1 MTACGVPPRHAN
13 TSRRPAVDPVREPAQ
28 ASAMPD
34 AVPRA
39 GLPRDLAERLRAALG
54 ERGLL
59 TDPEAIAAHSA
70 DWRNLFPGT
79 ALAVLRPASTAECAE
94 AVRLCA
100 EAGIAIVPQAGNT
113 SLCGGSTPLG
123 RGDEVVLS
131 VARMNR
137 ILDLDPSDMTMAV
150 EAGAV
155 LAEVQRAAEAAG
167 FLFPLS
173 LSSEGTARIGGL
185 ISTNAGGNNTLRY
198 GNMREQVLGL
208 EVVLPDG
215 SVLDLMRRLRKDNTG
230 YALRQL
236 FIGAE
241 GTLGIVTRAVLKLA
255 PRPRDVQAAFVAL
268 ASVEA
273 AVALLNRFQRHDGD
287 SLAAFE
293 YMARFGIDLVL
304 RHIPDVKDPL
314 ADRYDHYALVE
325 LASPRPDADLRGVME
340 AVLGAAM
347 GEGLVR
353 DAVLAESGAQRL
365 AMWRI
370 REEHAEAQ
378 KREGASVK
386 NDVSVP
392 VSRVPELI
400 ARGIAAVRRIVP
412 DVRPCPFG
420 HVGDGNIHFNFSRP
434 EGMPDRAFLDRWDEI
449 AEAVAAEVR
458 ALGGS
463 FSAEHGIGRLKT
475 ATLAEWRRGP
485 EIETMRRIKAALD
498 PRGLMNPGKV
508 IETR

>member
-1 MTACGVPPRHAN
+1 
-13 TSRRPAVDPVREPAQ
+13 
-28 ASAMPD
+28 MPD
-34 AVPRA
+34 TAPPRA
-39 GLPRDLAERLRAALG
+39 GLPSALADRLRAVLG
-54 ERGLL
+54 AKGLL
-59 TDPEAIAAHSA
+59 TDQAAIAAHSA
-70 DWRNLFPGT
+70 DWRNLFPGS
-79 ALAVLRPASTAECAE
+79 ALAVLRPATTAECAE

-113 SLCGGSTPLG
+113 SLVGGSTPLG

-137 ILDLDPSDMTMAV
+137 ILEVDPVGMTMTV

-155 LAEVQRAAEAAG
+155 LAAVQQAAAAADC
-167 FLFPLS
+167 LFPLS
-173 LSSEGTARIGGL
+173 LSSEGSAQIGGL
-185 ISTNAGGNNTLRY
+185 IGTNAGGNTTLRY

-208 EVVLPDG
+208 EVVLADG

-241 GTLGIVTRAVLKLA
+241 GTLGVVTRAVLRLM
-255 PRPRDVQAAFVAL
+255 PRPRDIQAAFVAL
-268 ASVEA
+268 PSVEA
-273 AVALLNRFQRHDGD
+273 AVGLLNRFQRHDGD

-293 YMARFGIDLVL
+293 YMARFGIELVL

-314 ADRYDHYALVE
+314 ARRHHHYALVE
-325 LASPRPDADLRGVME
+325 LASPRPDADLRGALE
-340 AVLGAAM
+340 AVLGRAM
-347 GEGLVR
+347 EEGLVL
-353 DAVLAESGAQRL
+353 DAAIAESETQRL
-365 AMWRI
+365 ALWRI

-392 VSRVPELI
+392 VSAIPELI

-412 DVRPCPFG
+412 EVRPCPFG

-434 EGMPDRAFLDRWDEI
+434 EDMADEAFLALWEAI
-449 AEAVAAEVR
+449 ADAVNAEVR
-458 ALGGS
+458 RLGGS

-475 ATLAEWRRGP
+475 GTLAEWRAGA

-508 IETR
+508 VPAS

>member
-1 MTACGVPPRHAN
+1 MTACGAQPRRAI
-13 TSRRPAVDPVREPAQ
+13 TSGRLAVDPMRAPAQ
-28 ASAMPD
+28 PSAMPD
-34 AVPRA
+34 TATRA
-39 GLPRDLAERLRAALG
+39 GLPRDLAVRLLALLG

-59 TDPEAIAAHSA
+59 TDPAAIAAHSA
-70 DWRNLFPGT
+70 DWRNLFPGS
-79 ALAVLRPASTAECAE
+79 ALAVLRPANTAECAE

-137 ILDLDPSDMTMAV
+137 ILDLDPSDMTMVV

-155 LAEVQRAAEAAG
+155 LAQVQQAAEAAG
-167 FLFPLS
+167 CLFPLS
-173 LSSEGTARIGGL
+173 LSSEGTAQIGGL
-185 ISTNAGGNNTLRY
+185 ISTNAGGNTTVRY

-208 EVVLPDG
+208 EVVLADG
-215 SVLDLMRRLRKDNTG
+215 AVLDLMRRLRKDNTG

-255 PRPRDVQAAFVAL
+255 PRPRDVQVAFVAL

-304 RHIPDVKDPL
+304 RHIPDVQDPL
-314 ADRYDHYALVE
+314 AGRYAHYALVE
-325 LASPRPDADLRGVME
+325 LASPRPDATLRGVLE

-347 GEGLVR
+347 EEGLVL
-353 DAVLAESGAQRL
+353 DAALAESGAQRQ
-365 AMWRI
+365 AMWRL

-392 VSRVPELI
+392 VSKVPELI
-400 ARGIAAVRRIVP
+400 ARGIKAVRRIVP
-412 DVRPCPFG
+412 EVRPCPFG

-434 EGMPDRAFLDRWDEI
+434 EGMSDQAFLDRWDEI
-449 AEAVAAEVR
+449 ADAVAAEVR

-475 ATLAEWRRGP
+475 ATLAEWRNGP

-508 IETR
+508 VALR

>member
-1 MTACGVPPRHAN
+1 
-13 TSRRPAVDPVREPAQ
+13 
-28 ASAMPD
+28 MPD
-34 AVPRA
+34 AATRA
-39 GLPRDLAERLRAALG
+39 GLPSALAARLSTVLG

-59 TDPEAIAAHSA
+59 SDADAIAAHSA
-70 DWRNLFPGT
+70 DWRKLFPGS

-100 EAGIAIVPQAGNT
+100 EAGVAIVPQAGNT

-137 ILDLDPSDMTMAV
+137 ILDIDPADMTMAV

-155 LAEVQRAAEAAG
+155 LASVQQAAEAAG
-167 FLFPLS
+167 CLFPLS
-173 LSSEGTARIGGL
+173 LSSEGTAQIGGL
-185 ISTNAGGNNTLRY
+185 ISTNAGGNTTVRY

-236 FIGAE
+236 FVGAE
-241 GTLGIVTRAVLKLA
+241 GTLGIVTRAVLRLA

-268 ASVEA
+268 PSVEA
-273 AVALLNRFQRHDGD
+273 AVGLLNRFQRHDGD

-304 RHIPDVKDPL
+304 HHIPDLKDPL
-314 ADRYDHYALVE
+314 AARYDHYALVE
-325 LASPRPDADLRGVME
+325 LASPRPGATLRAVLE
-340 AVLGAAM
+340 TVLGAAM
-347 GEGLVR
+347 EEGIVL
-353 DAVLAESGAQRL
+353 DAALAESVAQRQAL
-365 AMWRI
+365 WRI

-392 VSRVPELI
+392 VSKVPELI

-412 DVRPCPFG
+412 EVRPCPFG

-434 EGMPDRAFLDRWDEI
+434 AAMADDAFLALWDAI
-449 AEAVAAEVR
+449 ADAVAEQVR

-475 ATLAEWRRGP
+475 ATLAEWRAGP

-508 IETR
+508 VEPR

>member
-1 MTACGVPPRHAN
+1 
-13 TSRRPAVDPVREPAQ
+13 
-28 ASAMPD
+28 MPD
-34 AVPRA
+34 TAPPRA
-39 GLPRDLAERLRAALG
+39 GLPSALADRLRAVLG
-54 ERGLL
+54 AKGLL
-59 TDPEAIAAHSA
+59 TDQAAIAAHSA
-70 DWRNLFPGT
+70 DWRNLFHGS
-79 ALAVLRPASTAECAE
+79 ALAVLRPATTAECAE

-113 SLCGGSTPLG
+113 SLVGGSTPLG

-137 ILDLDPSDMTMAV
+137 ILEVDPVGMTMTV

-155 LAEVQRAAEAAG
+155 LAAVQQAAAAADC
-167 FLFPLS
+167 LFPLS
-173 LSSEGTARIGGL
+173 LSSEGSAQIGGL
-185 ISTNAGGNNTLRY
+185 IGTNAGGNTTLRY

-208 EVVLPDG
+208 EVVLADG

-241 GTLGIVTRAVLKLA
+241 GTLGVVTRAVLRLM
-255 PRPRDVQAAFVAL
+255 PRPRDIQAAFVAL
-268 ASVEA
+268 PSVEA
-273 AVALLNRFQRHDGD
+273 AVGLLNRFQRLDGD

-293 YMARFGIDLVL
+293 YMARFGIELVL

-314 ADRYDHYALVE
+314 AQRHQHYALVE
-325 LASPRPDADLRGVME
+325 LASPRPDADLRGALEGVLARAME
-340 AVLGAAM
+340 
-347 GEGLVR
+347 EGLVL
-353 DAVLAESGAQRL
+353 DAAIAESETQRL
-365 AMWRI
+365 ALWRI

-392 VSRVPELI
+392 VSAIPELI

-412 DVRPCPFG
+412 EVRPCPFG

-434 EGMPDRAFLDRWDEI
+434 EDMADDAFLAHWEAI
-449 AEAVAAEVR
+449 ADAVNAEVR
-458 ALGGS
+458 RLGGS

-475 ATLAEWRRGP
+475 GTLAEWRAGT
-485 EIETMRRIKAALD
+485 ELETMRRIKAALD

-508 IETR
+508 VPAS

>member
-1 MTACGVPPRHAN
+1 
-13 TSRRPAVDPVREPAQ
+13 
-28 ASAMPD
+28 MPD
-34 AVPRA
+34 TAPPRA
-39 GLPRDLAERLRAALG
+39 GLPSALADRLRAVLG
-54 ERGLL
+54 TKGLL
-59 TDPEAIAAHSA
+59 TDQAAIAAHST
-70 DWRNLFPGT
+70 DWRNLFHGS
-79 ALAVLRPASTAECAE
+79 ALAVLRPATTAECAE

-113 SLCGGSTPLG
+113 SLVGGSTPLG

-137 ILDLDPSDMTMAV
+137 ILEVDPVGMTMTV

-155 LAEVQRAAEAAG
+155 LAAVQQAAAAADC
-167 FLFPLS
+167 LFPLS
-173 LSSEGTARIGGL
+173 LSSEGSAQIGGL
-185 ISTNAGGNNTLRY
+185 IGTNAGGNTTLRY

-208 EVVLPDG
+208 EVVLADG

-241 GTLGIVTRAVLKLA
+241 GTLGVVTRAVLRLM
-255 PRPRDVQAAFVAL
+255 PRPRDIQAAFVAL
-268 ASVEA
+268 PSVEA
-273 AVALLNRFQRHDGD
+273 AVGLLNRFQRLDGD

-293 YMARFGIDLVL
+293 YMARFGIELVL

-314 ADRYDHYALVE
+314 AQRHQHYALVE
-325 LASPRPDADLRGVME
+325 LASPRPDADLRGALEGVLARAME
-340 AVLGAAM
+340 
-347 GEGLVR
+347 EGLVL
-353 DAVLAESGAQRL
+353 DAAIAESETQRL
-365 AMWRI
+365 ALWRI

-392 VSRVPELI
+392 VSAIPELI

-412 DVRPCPFG
+412 EVRPCPFG

-434 EGMPDRAFLDRWDEI
+434 EDMADDAFLAHWEAI
-449 AEAVAAEVR
+449 ADAVNAEVR
-458 ALGGS
+458 RLGGS

-475 ATLAEWRRGP
+475 GTLAEWRAGT
-485 EIETMRRIKAALD
+485 ELETMRRIKAALD

-508 IETR
+508 VPAS

>member
-1 MTACGVPPRHAN
+1 MTGSPAPRHRAI
-13 TSRRPAVDPVREPAQ
+13 TSRRLPVDPAGEPAQ

-34 AVPRA
+34 TVPRA
-39 GLPRDLAERLRAALG
+39 GLPGALAARLLALLG
-54 ERGLL
+54 ERGFL
-59 TDPEAIAAHSA
+59 TDPAAIDAHSA
-70 DWRNLFPGT
+70 DWRNLFPGS

-94 AVRLCA
+94 AVRLCT
-100 EAGIAIVPQAGNT
+100 EAAIAIVPQAGNT

-155 LAEVQRAAEAAG
+155 LAAVQQAAEQAG
-167 FLFPLS
+167 CLFPLS
-173 LSSEGTARIGGL
+173 LASEGTAQIGGL
-185 ISTNAGGNNTLRY
+185 ISTNAGGNTTVRY

-208 EVVLPDG
+208 EVVLADG
-215 SVLDLMRRLRKDNTG
+215 TVLDLMRRLRKDNTG

-273 AVALLNRFQRHDGD
+273 AVQLLNRFQRHDGD

-314 ADRYDHYALVE
+314 AERHEHYALVE
-325 LASPRPDADLRGVME
+325 LASPRPDANLRGVLE

-347 GEGLVR
+347 EEGLVR
-353 DAVLAESGAQRL
+353 DAAFAGSDAQRQ

-392 VSRVPELI
+392 VPQVPALI

-412 DVRPCPFG
+412 EVRPCPFG

-434 EGMPDRAFLDRWDEI
+434 EGMADRAFLDRWDEI
-449 AEAVAAEVR
+449 ADAVAAEAR

-475 ATLAEWRRGP
+475 ATLAAWRSGA

-508 IETR
+508 VEPR

>member
-1 MTACGVPPRHAN
+1 MPDTAPPRA
-13 TSRRPAVDPVREPAQ
+13 A
-28 ASAMPD
+28 
-34 AVPRA
+34 
-39 GLPRDLAERLRAALG
+39 LPGALADRLRAVLG
-54 ERGLL
+54 EKGLL
-59 TDPEAIAAHSA
+59 TDQAAIAAHSA
-70 DWRNLFPGT
+70 DWRNLFPGS

-94 AVRLCA
+94 AVRLCTGS
-100 EAGIAIVPQAGNT
+100 GIAIVPQAGNT
-113 SLCGGSTPLG
+113 SLVGGSTPLG

-137 ILDLDPSDMTMAV
+137 ILEVDPVGMTMVV

-155 LAEVQRAAEAAG
+155 LAAVQQAAEAADC
-167 FLFPLS
+167 LFPLS
-173 LSSEGTARIGGL
+173 LSSEGSAQIGGL
-185 ISTNAGGNNTLRY
+185 IGTNAGGNNTVRY

-208 EVVLPDG
+208 EVVLADG
-215 SVLDLMRRLRKDNTG
+215 AVLDLMRRLRKDNTG

-241 GTLGIVTRAVLKLA
+241 GTLGVVTRAVLRLM
-255 PRPRDVQAAFVAL
+255 PRPRDVQAAFVAIP
-268 ASVEA
+268 SVEA
-273 AVALLNRFQRHDGD
+273 AVQLLNRFQRHDGD

-304 RHIPDVKDPL
+304 RHIPDMKDPL
-314 ADRYDHYALVE
+314 AARHEHYALVE
-325 LASPRPDADLRGVME
+325 LASPRPDADLRGAIE
-340 AVLGAAM
+340 TVLGAAM
-347 GEGLVR
+347 EEGLVL
-353 DAVLAESGAQRL
+353 DAAIAGSVAQRQ

-392 VSRVPELI
+392 VSSIPELI

-434 EGMPDRAFLDRWDEI
+434 EGMDDAAFLARWDAI
-449 AEAVAAEVR
+449 ADAVSAEAR
-458 ALGGS
+458 CLGGS
-463 FSAEHGIGRLKT
+463 FSAEHGIGRLK
-475 ATLAEWRRGP
+475 AETLAEWRAGP
-485 EIETMRRIKAALD
+485 EIEAMRRIKAALD

-508 IETR
+508 VLAR